1 MEHITRRLIWR
12 LNTGGWRFPPLQSA
26 VPRGLLLRAKQ
37 DGGGS
42 STTSTSTSTGSFLRG
57 LERGFAQKPRPAGF
71 SSYLIGPNWVSC
83 PLPTKWQRRGG
94 GAPTVPTTHEN
105 SSSATSWGCY
115 EGQWRCQLL
124 VPARIQTR
132 CNCLPHREGMWR
144 GHIFPTLRQSGDIGT
159 GGKY

>member
-1 MEHITRRLIWR
+1 MEHIRRRLIWR
-12 LNTGGWRFPPLQSA
+12 LNTGGWHFPPLQSA

-42 STTSTSTSTGSFLRG
+42 STTSTSTGSFLRG
-57 LERGFAQKPRPAGF
+57 LKRLCPEATPSRFLLASHWPELGLVPA
-71 SSYLIGPNWVSC
+71 PDRVAEE
-83 PLPTKWQRRGG
+83 GG

-115 EGQWRCQLL
+115 EGQWRCQLP

-132 CNCLPHREGMWR
+132 CNSLRHCEGMWR
-144 GHIFPTLRQSGDIGT
+144 GQIFPTLRQSGDIGP